1 MRVHE
6 KHEQNGL
13 LRRRHTVATLLR
25 AIRQGQVQEKGGS
38 GTAQW
43 AQGRQAETGAAMSKQ
58 FQPALGL
65 VVDVNPTRNAHP
77 SWPVA
82 IAVGSVVMLGL
93 AILFGAAL

>member
-1 MRVHE
+1 
-6 KHEQNGL
+6 
-13 LRRRHTVATLLR
+13 
-25 AIRQGQVQEKGGS
+25 
-38 GTAQW
+38 
-43 AQGRQAETGAAMSKQ
+43 MSKQ